1 MDFDL
6 SDEQILLKETAGR
19 WAKDR
24 YGALEQL
31 ITARKAPKGFPESG
45 WTELAEL
52 GLLGLPFAESDGG
65 FGGGPVET
73 QVVMEALG
81 RAMAPEPYFASI
93 VLGGAALRLAGSDA
107 QRAAIL
113 PGVIDGSARLAF
125 AHGEVQA
132 RYDLNDVATE
142 ARAVDGGFR
151 LNGRKALV
159 LNGDAATMLVVSART
174 AGERRDEKGISL
186 FLVPADAPG
195 VAIEPYATQDE
206 GRAADVVL
214 TDVFVPADAML
225 GREGEALAIV
235 QRVADGAI
243 VALAAEAVGLMEA
256 LHMLTVDYLKARQQF
271 GVSIGSFQSLQHK
284 AVDML
289 VALEQAR
296 SMALYAAMM
305 VDAEDEAGRSTA
317 LSAVKVQINR
327 SARLVGQTAVQLHG
341 GIGMTME
348 YVGAH
353 HFRRLAMI
361 ELMFG
366 DTAFHQRR
374 VARAAG
380 SSTGVFRT
388 DAASWPAA
396 I

>member
-19 WAKDR
+19 WASDR

-31 ITARKAPKGFPESG
+31 IAARKAPMGFPDGG
-45 WTELAEL
+45 WAELAEL

-81 RAMAPEPYFASI
+81 RAMVPEPYFASI
-93 VLGGAALRLAGSDA
+93 VLGGTALRLAGSDT

-113 PGVIDGSARLAF
+113 PGVIDGSTRLAF
-125 AHGEVQA
+125 AHSETQA
-132 RYDLNDVATE
+132 RYDLNDVATRAE
-142 ARAVDGGFR
+142 AVDGGFR
-151 LNGRKALV
+151 LSGCKTTV
-159 LNGDAATMLVVSART
+159 LNADAATMLVVSART
-174 AGERRDEKGISL
+174 TGERRDAEGISL

-195 VAIEPYATQDE
+195 VAIEAYATQDD
-206 GRAADVVL
+206 GRAADIQM
-214 TDVFVPADAML
+214 TGVFVPEDAVL
-225 GREGEALAIV
+225 GRAGEALPIIE
-235 QRVADGAI
+235 RVTDGAI
-243 VALAAEAVGLMEA
+243 AALAAEAVGLMEA
-256 LHMLTVDYLKARQQF
+256 LHTLTVDYLKARQQF
-271 GVSIGSFQSLQHK
+271 GVAIGSFQALQHK
-284 AVDML
+284 AVDMF

-296 SMALYAAMM
+296 SMALYAGMM
-305 VDAEDEAGRSTA
+305 VDAEDAAERRAA

-327 SARLVGQTAVQLHG
+327 SARLVGQTAIQLHG

-348 YVGAH
+348 YIGAH

-374 VARAAG
+374 VARAGGLFEIA
-380 SSTGVFRT
+380 
-388 DAASWPAA
+388 
-396 I
+396 

>member
-6 SDEQILLKETAGR
+6 SDEQILLKETAVR
-19 WAKDR
+19 WAHDR

-31 ITARKAPKGFPESG
+31 IAARRAPDGFPESG
-45 WTELAEL
+45 WAELAEL

-81 RAMAPEPYFASI
+81 RTMAPEPYFASV
-93 VLGGAALRLAGSDA
+93 VLGGTALRLAGSDE
-107 QRAAIL
+107 QRAATL
-113 PGVIDGSARLAF
+113 PGLIDGSTRLAF

-132 RYDLNDVATE
+132 RYDLNDVATSAE
-142 ARAVDGGFR
+142 AVEGGFR
-151 LNGRKALV
+151 LNGAKAMV
-159 LNGDAATMLVVSART
+159 LHAQSATTFVVSART
-174 AGERRDEKGISL
+174 AGGRRDEKGISL
-186 FLVPADAPG
+186 FLVPADAAG
-195 VAIEPYATQDE
+195 VAIEPYSTQDD
-206 GRAADVVL
+206 GRAADIAF
-214 TDVFVPADAML
+214 TNVFVPTDALL
-225 GREGEALAIV
+225 GREGAALAVV
-235 QRVADGAI
+235 QQIAEGAVA
-243 VALAAEAVGLMEA
+243 ALAAEAVGLMEA
-256 LHMLTVDYLKARQQF
+256 LHTLTVDYLKARQQF
-271 GVSIGSFQSLQHK
+271 GVSIGSFQALQHK
-284 AVDML
+284 AVDMF

-305 VDAEDEAGRSTA
+305 VDAEDDAERSAA

-348 YVGAH
+348 YIGAH

-374 VARAAG
+374 VARAGGLLAD
-380 SSTGVFRT
+380 S
-388 DAASWPAA
+388 
-396 I
+396 

>member
-19 WAKDR
+19 WASDR

-31 ITARKAPKGFPESG
+31 IAARKAPMGFPDGG
-45 WTELAEL
+45 WAELAEL

-81 RAMAPEPYFASI
+81 RAMVPEPYFASI
-93 VLGGAALRLAGSDA
+93 VLGGTALRLAGSDT

-113 PGVIDGSARLAF
+113 PGVIDGSTRLAF
-125 AHGEVQA
+125 AHSETQA
-132 RYDLNDVATE
+132 RYDLNDVATRAE
-142 ARAVDGGFR
+142 AVDGGFR
-151 LNGRKALV
+151 LSGCKTTV
-159 LNGDAATMLVVSART
+159 LNADAATMLVVSART
-174 AGERRDEKGISL
+174 TGERRDAEGISL

-195 VAIEPYATQDE
+195 VAIEAYATQDD
-206 GRAADVVL
+206 GRAADIQL
-214 TDVFVPADAML
+214 TGVFVPEDAVL
-225 GREGEALAIV
+225 GRAGEALPIIE
-235 QRVADGAI
+235 RVTDGAI
-243 VALAAEAVGLMEA
+243 AALAAEAVGLMEA
-256 LHMLTVDYLKARQQF
+256 LHTLTVDYLKARQQF
-271 GVSIGSFQSLQHK
+271 GVAIGSFQALQHK
-284 AVDML
+284 AVDMF

-296 SMALYAAMM
+296 SMALYAGMM
-305 VDAEDEAGRSTA
+305 VDAEDAAERRAA

-327 SARLVGQTAVQLHG
+327 SARLVGQTAIQLHG

-348 YVGAH
+348 YIGAH

-374 VARAAG
+374 VARAGGLFEIA
-380 SSTGVFRT
+380 
-388 DAASWPAA
+388 
-396 I
+396 